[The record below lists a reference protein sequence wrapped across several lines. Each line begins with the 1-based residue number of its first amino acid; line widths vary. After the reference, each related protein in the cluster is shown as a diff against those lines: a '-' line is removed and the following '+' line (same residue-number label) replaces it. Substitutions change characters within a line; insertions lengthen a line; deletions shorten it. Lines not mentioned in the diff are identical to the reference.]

1 MAEAAKT
8 MQLIMS
14 NPTEREMI
22 RMRQDA
28 RRDEVTQIATAER
41 RGLEQGIR
49 DSDSR
54 MKADGVDAVLIS
66 KYTGLTTDQI
76 SEL

>member
-1 MAEAAKT
+1 

-28 RRDEVTQIATAER
+28 RRDEISQIASAER
-41 RGLEQGIR
+41 RGRAQGVTDEKFGNAR
-49 DSDSR
+49 R
-54 MKADGVDAVLIS
+54 MKAKGYPVEDIVDI
-66 KYTGLTTDQI
+66 TGLSVDTVK
-76 SEL
+76 SL

>member
-1 MAEAAKT
+1 
-8 MQLIMS
+8 
-14 NPTEREMI
+14 
-22 RMRQDA
+22 MRQDA
-28 RRDEVTQIATAER
+28 RRDEVTQIAAAER

>member
-1 MAEAAKT
+1 

-28 RRDEVTQIATAER
+28 RRDEVTQIAAAER
-41 RGLEQGIR
+41 RGKDQGVR
-49 DSDSR
+49 ENARR
-54 MKADGVDAVLIS
+54 MKAKGYPVEDIVDI
-66 KYTGLTTDQI
+66 TGLSVNTVK
-76 SEL
+76 SL